1 MSAVRA
7 RHRGRDG
14 ARRGVG
20 GRGRR
25 GAFAAALAAGV
36 VAAVVLAACT
46 APGNDDDDDNTATA
60 GGTDASSLGP
70 AGADSHGAVADRI
83 AEYADTVAAQ
93 AQIPAVAIGIITPDG
108 LVEDRYLGVNHAG
121 DPVSAD
127 TVFEIGSATK
137 AFLGVTQAMLVER
150 GDLAWDDRV
159 VDHYPDFR
167 MYDPWVTR
175 EFRIDDLLAQRSGLP
190 EYSGEVMS
198 DFGFPWAGNLEL
210 LADVEPVS
218 SFRSAFA
225 YQNMP
230 HYVAGEIVADAVGA
244 EDWNAAAEEML
255 FGPLGMT
262 DTATGRTALAEA
274 GDTTR
279 GHSIVDGQLHE
290 RPLQAFPSNAQGAG
304 SIVSNLDDLTRWI
317 SLHLSQGEYPGGRLL
332 SREQLEQTYR
342 PRVSVTDEDFIRLV
356 EMGPGRQDIGYATGW
371 IVHALPEGRVIQ
383 HGGTTLG
390 YNSAVMF
397 DPDRQVGLVVLSN
410 QGDQGGSATPIGK
423 FGMDLLQG
431 REPRDYFAETTV
443 LREEAAAEAAAAARE
458 RIDADTSTEHPLDWY
473 SGVYEHPRLG
483 RLEIRTDGDTLVT
496 GVGPQEFD
504 ATGTRLTGSVFT
516 FSWHVEG
523 DPRAELI
530 EMIATFDDSGSSPD
544 SVDMGGHVF
553 ERRR

>member
-1 MSAVRA
+1 MTAVRA
-7 RHRGRDG
+7 RRRGRGGAGGG
-14 ARRGVG
+14 AR
-20 GRGRR
+20 GRG
-25 GAFAAALAAGV
+25 GALAAALATGM
-36 VAAVVLAACT
+36 VAAMVLAACT
-46 APGNDDDDDNTATA
+46 APDNDDDDDNTTTATRNEA
-60 GGTDASSLGP
+60 SAMTPIGAESYGTI
-70 AGADSHGAVADRI
+70 ADRI
-83 AEYADTVAAQ
+83 AEYADAVAAQ

-121 DPVSAD
+121 APVSAD

-190 EYSGEVMS
+190 TYAGEPMS
-198 DFGFPWAGNLEL
+198 DFGFPWASNLEL
-210 LADVEPVS
+210 LADIEPVS
-218 SFRSAFA
+218 SFRSTFA

-230 HYVAGEIVADAVGA
+230 HFVAGEIVADKVGA
-244 EDWNAAAEEML
+244 EDWNAAAEELL
-255 FGPLGMT
+255 FEPLGMT

-279 GHSIVDGQLHE
+279 GHTIADGRLLE
-290 RPLQAFPSNAQGAG
+290 RPLQAFPSDAQGAG
-304 SIVSNLDDLTRWI
+304 SIVSNLNDLTRWI
-317 SLHLSQGEYPGGRLL
+317 ALHLSHGETPAGRLL
-332 SREQLEQTYR
+332 SRDLLEETYR
-342 PRVSVTDEDFIRLV
+342 PRVSVTDADFIRLV
-356 EMGPGRQDIGYATGW
+356 EMGPGRQDITYASGW
-371 IVHALPEGRVIQ
+371 IVHSLPEGRVIQ
-383 HGGTTLG
+383 HGGTTFG

-443 LREEAAAEAAAAARE
+443 QREEAAAEAASAARE

-483 RLEIRTDGDTLVT
+483 RLEIRPDRDVLVT

-523 DPRAELI
+523 DPRAELT
-530 EMIATFDDSGSSPD
+530 EMIATFDDSGASPD